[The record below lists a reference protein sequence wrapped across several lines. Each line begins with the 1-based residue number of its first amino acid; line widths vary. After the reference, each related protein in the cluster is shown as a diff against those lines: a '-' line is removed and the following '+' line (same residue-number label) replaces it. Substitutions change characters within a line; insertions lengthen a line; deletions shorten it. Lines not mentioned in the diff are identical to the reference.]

1 MKNKLL
7 HYLNESP
14 TVYFILGKHNNIW
27 DLEFVTS
34 NVINLYGYSAQDFL
48 SKKLR
53 HEDFIFSED
62 LHQYRTELR
71 QISKFIKDE
80 YTYTPYRLVNNNQI
94 IWVNHIIKIIR
105 DKEGKIT
112 HYYGY
117 LTDITQTQNTKKEL
131 EQYFTIINEN
141 VLISV
146 TDEKG
151 IIISISNAYC
161 KLTKYT
167 KDELIGKNHN
177 IFRHPTTKDSFFEEL
192 WGTIKKGNIWKGEHL
207 NLKKDGSE
215 FWVENSITPNFDDN
229 KRIIGYTSVYNDI
242 TDKKRII
249 ELSITDYLTQLY
261 NRRHFSVIFDR
272 ELNRAKRD
280 NKNFILM
287 MVDIDFFKQYND
299 SYGHNQGDEV
309 LKSVAK
315 ALKESLKRPADFI
328 FRLGGEEFGIITSD
342 IDFEG
347 ALLLANQ
354 LLQAVRDL
362 EIAHKSSK
370 ISDIVT
376 ISIGIKIV
384 HLESNLDETTIYK
397 LADNA
402 LYEAKEKGRDK
413 VVIY

>member
-1 MKNKLL
+1 MNNKLL

-14 TVYFILGKHNNIW
+14 TVFFILEKQDRSW
-27 DLEFVTS
+27 ELEYVTS
-34 NVINLYGYSAQDFL
+34 NVINLYGYCAEDFL
-48 SKKLR
+48 NKKFK
-53 HEDFIFSED
+53 HEDFIFPED
-62 LHQYRTELR
+62 LHQYRNELR
-71 QISKFIKDE
+71 QVSKFINDE
-80 YTYTPYRLVNNNQI
+80 YTYKPYRLVNKNQI

-105 DKEGKIT
+105 DKQGAVS

-117 LTDITQTQNTKKEL
+117 LIDITQAQNTKKEL
-131 EQYFTIINEN
+131 EQYFNIIDKN

-146 TDEKG
+146 TDKDG
-151 IIISISNAYC
+151 IIISVSNAYC
-161 KLTKYT
+161 ELTKYT

-177 IFRHPTTKDSFFEEL
+177 IFRHPSTKNSFFKEL
-192 WGTIKKGNIWKGEHL
+192 WETIKKGEIWKGEHL

-215 FWVENSITPNFDDN
+215 FWVENSITPNFDE
-229 KRIIGYTSVYNDI
+229 KRNIIGYTSVYNDI

-261 NRRHFSVIFDR
+261 NRRHFSTVFDR

-287 MVDIDFFKQYND
+287 MIDIDFFKQYND
-299 SYGHNQGDEV
+299 TYGHNQGDEV
-309 LKSVAK
+309 LISVAK
-315 ALKESLKRPADFI
+315 ALKESLTRPADFV

-342 IDFEG
+342 MDFQG
-347 ALLLANQ
+347 ASELANQ
-354 LLQAVRDL
+354 LLEVVKDL
-362 EIAHKSSK
+362 NIEHKSSK
-370 ISDIVT
+370 TSNIIT

-384 HLESNLDETTIYK
+384 HLEANLDETTIYK

-402 LYEAKEKGRDK
+402 LYEAKEKGRNK

>member
-14 TVYFILGKHNNIW
+14 TVFFILEKHNNSW
-27 DLEFVTS
+27 DLEYVTS
-34 NVINLYGYSAQDFL
+34 NVINLYGHCAEDFL
-48 SKKLR
+48 SKKYK
-53 HEDFIFSED
+53 HEDFIFAED
-62 LHQYRTELR
+62 LHQYRTEVR
-71 QISKFIKDE
+71 QILKFIKDE
-80 YTYTPYRLVNNNQI
+80 YTFKPYRLLNNNEI
-94 IWVNHIIKIIR
+94 IWVNHIIKIVR
-105 DKEGKIT
+105 DKDGKIS

-117 LTDITQTQNTKKEL
+117 LTDITLTQNTKKEL
-131 EQYFTIINEN
+131 DQYFNIIDEN

-151 IIISISNAYC
+151 IIISASNAYC

-177 IFRHPTTKDSFFEEL
+177 IFRHPSTKDIFFEEL
-192 WGTIKKGNIWKGEHL
+192 WGTIKKGDIWKGEHL
-207 NLKKDGSE
+207 NLKKDGTE
-215 FWVENSITPNFDDN
+215 FWVENSITPNFDD
-229 KRIIGYTSVYNDI
+229 KKEIIGYTSVYNDI

-261 NRRHFSVIFDR
+261 NRRHFSTIFDR

-299 SYGHNQGDEV
+299 TYGHNRGDEV
-309 LKSVAK
+309 LKSIAN
-315 ALKESLKRPADFI
+315 ALKESLKRPVDFI

-347 ALLLANQ
+347 ALELSNQ

-362 EIAHKSSK
+362 GIEHKSSK

-376 ISIGIKIV
+376 ISMGIKIV
-384 HLESNLDETTIYK
+384 NLEAKLDETTIYK

-413 VVIY
+413 VIIH